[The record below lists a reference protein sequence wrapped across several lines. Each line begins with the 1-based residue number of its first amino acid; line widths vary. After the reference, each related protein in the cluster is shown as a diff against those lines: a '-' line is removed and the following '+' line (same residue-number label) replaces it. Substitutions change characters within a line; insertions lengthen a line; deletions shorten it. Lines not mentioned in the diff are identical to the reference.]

1 MVKNEEEYDS
11 DNSIDTDELN
21 EVNQEEVYETK
32 IKKGID
38 RTTNKTIKVKK
49 SKPIPIQKK
58 PVKQIK
64 EDLKEEL
71 VEEEEEI
78 KKQEEEEELESWN
91 KSFGVDKEGNPLK
104 KAKKPLSE
112 ARLAHMERMRK
123 AKADKTKMTKSAI
136 EDVKR
141 KIKKEIP
148 EKTVYREKIIYM
160 IPTNNGFIET
170 DSIPK
175 LTKKE
180 MKYLDNDEMVTKQE
194 LEVGKKILRKK
205 DGSADGRS
213 KKREQT
219 EKQKEATKKMLEA
232 NKKRREAQKK
242 EKQETLG
249 QQVKKAVVDV
259 VTKPLDQVKKEI
271 EKPTNNDIPQKKI
284 YDFSKI
290 IPMD

>member
-1 MVKNEEEYDS
+1 MKTNDEEYMS
-11 DNSIDTDELN
+11 DNSVDTDELN
-21 EVNQEEVYETK
+21 EVNEDVYETK
-32 IKKGID
+32 VKKGID
-38 RTTNKTIKVKK
+38 RTTNKTVKVKK
-49 SKPIPIQKK
+49 SKPIPIKKK

-71 VEEEEEI
+71 VEEEEVVNEVI
-78 KKQEEEEELESWN
+78 EEPV
-91 KSFGVDKEGNPLK
+91 KP
-104 KAKKPLSE
+104 KKPLSE
-112 ARLAHMERMRK
+112 ARLAHMEKMRK
-123 AKADKTKMTKSAI
+123 AREDKAKMTKNAVNTI
-136 EDVKR
+136 TK

-194 LEVGKKILRKK
+194 LEVGKKILRRK

-213 KKREQT
+213 RKREQT

-232 NKKRREAQKK
+232 NKKRRDAKKK

-249 QQVKKAVVDV
+249 QEVKKAVVDV
-259 VTKPLDQVKKEI
+259 VTKPIDQVKKEI
-271 EKPTNNDIPQKKI
+271 EKPTNNEPQKKI

-290 IPMD
+290 IPF

>member
-1 MVKNEEEYDS
+1 MVNNEEDYES
-11 DNSIDTDELN
+11 DNSVDTDELN
-21 EVNQEEVYETK
+21 EVNEEVYETK

-38 RTTNKTIKVKK
+38 RTTNKTVKVKK
-49 SKPIPIQKK
+49 SKPIPIKKK

-64 EDLKEEL
+64 EDLKEE
-71 VEEEEEI
+71 EEEETDYHEQ
-78 KKQEEEEELESWN
+78 QELKDYN
-91 KSFGVDKEGNPLK
+91 KSFGLDEKGEPLK
-104 KAKKPLSE
+104 KPKKPLSE
-112 ARLAHMERMRK
+112 ARLAHMEKMRK
-123 AKADKTKMTKSAI
+123 ARADKTKMTKSAI

-141 KIKKEIP
+141 KIKKELP

-170 DSIPK
+170 DTIPK
-175 LTKKE
+175 LSKKE

-232 NKKRREAQKK
+232 NKKRREAKKK
-242 EKQETLG
+242 ENQQTLG
-249 QQVKKAVVDV
+249 QEVKKAVVDV
-259 VTKPLDQVKKEI
+259 VTKPIDQVKKEI
-271 EKPTNNDIPQKKI
+271 EKPTNNEPDKKI

-290 IPMD
+290 IPHY